1 MLLTQLIDQPF
12 GLTNSQKT
20 LKRQKRKSNV
30 ERTSTEEHTRIS
42 PERFLGQHVASS
54 FSDHQIEREISPRKW
69 CSRLPGSVVHDLST
83 VPTVAPSHEA
93 RVPLTETFTSST
105 DSKIRDGAKYEES
118 DTRRRMSPN
127 SGPKRLREL
136 LEQPGI
142 IRSLGAHDVFTAL
155 IVEQAGFETVFI
167 GGFGTSASMLGLP
180 DLNFLTMSEMAE
192 AVRRMATRVCI
203 PVIADGDTGYGDLHN
218 VQRTVEAFEAAGAS
232 GILLEDQVM
241 PKRCGHFANKR
252 VIPSEEM
259 VLKIKAAVKAKSD
272 PDFVIFAR
280 TDARQMNGLDDA
292 IDRVNRCC
300 DSGADIAFIEA
311 PESRAELEEIPKRVK
326 HPLFVNMLTGG
337 VTPIL
342 SVKELEQL
350 GYKIVVCPIESLMV
364 CARAMR
370 DLCEAWKNTGRVDK
384 LATQAMSFAEVKKL
398 LGVEEFLKLRERL

>member
-1 MLLTQLIDQPF
+1 M
-12 GLTNSQKT
+12 
-20 LKRQKRKSNV
+20 
-30 ERTSTEEHTRIS
+30 
-42 PERFLGQHVASS
+42 SS
-54 FSDHQIEREISPRKW
+54 
-69 CSRLPGSVVHDLST
+69 
-83 VPTVAPSHEA
+83 
-93 RVPLTETFTSST
+93 
-105 DSKIRDGAKYEES
+105 
-118 DTRRRMSPN
+118 N

-136 LEQPGI
+136 LKQPGI

-155 IVEQAGFETVFI
+155 IVEQAGFETLFI
-167 GGFGTSASMLGLP
+167 GGFGTSASTLGLP
-180 DLNFLTMSEMAE
+180 DLNFLTMSEMAD
-192 AVRRMATRVCI
+192 AVRRMTARVCI

-218 VQRTVEAFEAAGAS
+218 VQHTVEAFEAAGAS

-259 VLKIKAAVKAKSD
+259 VLKIKAAVKAKND

-300 DSGADIAFIEA
+300 ESGADIAFIEA
-311 PESRAELEEIPKRVK
+311 PESLAELEEIPKRVK

-370 DLCEAWKNTGRVDK
+370 DLCEALKNTGRVDK
-384 LATQAMSFAEVKKL
+384 LATQAMSFGEVKKL
-398 LGVEEFLKLRERL
+398 LGVEEFLKLRETLSYQ